1 MYELLRNL
9 KRAIRR
15 RVRKYSARR
24 LEQDKPS
31 YNRFWM
37 GVVVIFAI
45 LFSSF
50 LFPLAQLFAPIST
63 PGVGEVSSEDIIAP
77 FDFPV
82 YKSQGELDTEI
93 RMALAALPAVLIY
106 DQRMVDSL
114 FGSVDRLFFLT
125 DSLKSVVGNR
135 SRIADRLRLFFPQI
149 KNEILM
155 KLAGWDSLSTRE
167 TIIIASL
174 RDRYIVG
181 IARVDSLVP
190 ANYHEVIVVRPNRET

>member
-1 MYELLRNL
+1 MYELLRNI

-15 RVRKYSARR
+15 RIRKYSARR

-31 YNRFWM
+31 YNKFWM

-45 LFSSF
+45 VFSSF
-50 LFPLAQLFAPIST
+50 LFPLAQLFSPIST
-63 PGVGEVSSEDIIAP
+63 PDVGEVASEDIIAP

-82 YKSQGELDTEI
+82 YKSQGERDNEI

-106 DQRMVDSL
+106 DQRIVDSL

-149 KNEILM
+149 KIEILM
-155 KLAGWDSLSTRE
+155 KLAAWDSLAARE
-167 TIIIASL
+167 TVIIASL

-190 ANYHEVIVVRPNRET
+190 ANYHEV